1 MTIKQQLNKLL
12 QRVNTAKTALNG
24 DARLNEAKN
33 TAKQQLATMSHLTD
47 AQKQT

>member
-1 MTIKQQLNKLL
+1 M
-12 QRVNTAKTALNG
+12 NTAKNALNG
-24 DARLNEAKN
+24 DARLNEAKK